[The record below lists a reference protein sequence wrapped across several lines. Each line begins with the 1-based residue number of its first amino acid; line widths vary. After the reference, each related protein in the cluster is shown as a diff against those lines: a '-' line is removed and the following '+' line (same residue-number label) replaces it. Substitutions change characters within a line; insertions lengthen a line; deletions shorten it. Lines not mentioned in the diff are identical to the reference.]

1 MFNLNDEENEV
12 SKWKLS
18 EKELKSITGFENITS
33 EEADEIINTLAQLA
47 LIAYK

>member
-1 MFNLNDEENEV
+1 MFNLNDEGNEV

-18 EKELKSITGFENITS
+18 EKELKSITGFENMTS

>member
-18 EKELKSITGFENITS
+18 EKELKSITGFENVTS

>member
-1 MFNLNDEENEV
+1 MFNLNDEDNEV